1 MSYVKKLPPHPQK
14 NKQKKKTCDKLSI
27 RKFMDSRKNYI
38 SMHILRYL

>member
-1 MSYVKKLPPHPQK
+1 MCQKTPKQNKTKK
-14 NKQKKKTCDKLSI
+14 NCDKLSI